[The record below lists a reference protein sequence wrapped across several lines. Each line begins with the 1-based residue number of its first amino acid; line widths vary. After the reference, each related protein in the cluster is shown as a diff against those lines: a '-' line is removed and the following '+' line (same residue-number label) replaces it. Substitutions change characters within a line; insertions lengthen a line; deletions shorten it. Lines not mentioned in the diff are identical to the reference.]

1 MFLLDHVSITV
12 RDLARCRPF
21 YDAIMGALGAAKVYD
36 RDDALG
42 FGVRCSAAED
52 LHTCL
57 AVYSSDSAA
66 TDPRRHW
73 CFKATSHAQVR
84 AFHEAGLRHGGTDD
98 GAPGIR
104 AHYHEHYFGAFL
116 LDPDGNRVEA
126 VCHRA
131 EDR

>member
-21 YDAIMGALGAAKVYD
+21 YDAIMSALGAAKVYD
-36 RDDALG
+36 REDALG
-42 FGVRCSAAED
+42 FGVRCSANED
-52 LHTCL
+52 SHTCL
-57 AVYSSDSAA
+57 AVYASEGAEI
-66 TDPRRHW
+66 DPRRHG
-73 CFKATSHAQVR
+73 CFKATSRAQVR
-84 AFHEAGLRHGGTDD
+84 AFHEAGLRHGGKDD

-104 AHYHEHYFGAFL
+104 AHYHDHYFGAFL